1 MLYDVHQDVDRE
13 LAERYEWKVAEPAR
27 GDRVVS
33 GDLAR
38 RLLATMWLCRAFEE
52 KVSELI
58 ASGAIS
64 GLVHLAIGQ
73 EGTAAAI
80 CEQLDDGDLVFSGH
94 RAHGHALA
102 KGADPSRVLAEIAG
116 RATGLCGGKGG
127 SMHLVDVAHGFLGA
141 TGVVGGNVPNAL
153 GVALAQKQ
161 RATGRVTVVFFG
173 DGAAQAGHFLESLNL
188 ASLWELPVVLVCE
201 NNGYAEFTPRSA
213 HTNVERVATLAKTY
227 GIATA
232 TVEGNDALAVHT
244 AAAPFIARAR
254 EGKGPAL
261 LECLTYRMRGHYE
274 GDAVKYRESAE
285 LDAWRA
291 KDPLRILEN
300 RAVAKD
306 WFDDGAA
313 RAIETAARALVDK
326 AAAFALAS
334 PWPDASALAQDVR

>member
-1 MLYDVHQDVDRE
+1 
-13 LAERYEWKVAEPAR
+13 
-27 GDRVVS
+27 
-33 GDLAR
+33 
-38 RLLATMWLCRAFEE
+38 MWLCRAFEE

-58 ASGAIS
+58 ASGEIA

-80 CEQLDDGDLVFSGH
+80 MAHLGDRDLVFSGH

-102 KGADPSRVLAEIAG
+102 KGADPGRVMAEIAG

-153 GVALAQKQ
+153 GVAVAQQQ
-161 RATGRVTVVFFG
+161 RRTGRVTVVFFG

-213 HTNVERVATLAKTY
+213 HTKVERVATLARTY
-227 GIATA
+227 GIPTA
-232 TVEGNDALAVHT
+232 TVDGNDALAVHG
-244 AAAPFIARAR
+244 AAAPFIADARA
-254 EGKGPAL
+254 GKGPAL

-274 GDAVKYRESAE
+274 GDAVKYREASE
-285 LDAWRA
+285 VDEWRRR
-291 KDPLRILEN
+291 DPLRVLEG
-300 RAVAKD
+300 RAVAERWLGD
-306 WFDDGAA
+306 ADA
-313 RAIETAARALVDK
+313 RAIEAAARARVDE
-326 AAAFALAS
+326 AAAFALGSA
-334 PWPDASALAQDVR
+334 WPDPASLTEDVR

>member
-1 MLYDVHQDVDRE
+1 M
-13 LAERYEWKVAEPAR
+13 AR
-27 GDRVVS
+27 KADAVS

-58 ASGAIS
+58 AAGEIG

-80 CEQLDDGDLVFSGH
+80 CAQLSDADVVFSGH

-102 KGADPSRVLAEIAG
+102 KGADPARVLAEIAG
-116 RATGLCGGKGG
+116 RASGLCGGKGG

-153 GVALAQKQ
+153 GVALAQKMAQ
-161 RATGRVTVVFFG
+161 TGRATVVFFG
-173 DGAAQAGHFLESLNL
+173 DGAAQAGHVLESLNL

-201 NNGYAEFTPRSA
+201 NNGYAEFTPRSS
-213 HTNVERVATLAKTY
+213 HTNVERVATLAQTY

-232 TVEGNDALAVHT
+232 TVDGNDALAIHA

-254 EGKGPAL
+254 EGGGPAL

-274 GDAVKYRESAE
+274 GDVAKYREASD
-285 LDAWRA
+285 LDAWKR
-291 KDPLRILEN
+291 KDPLRILEA
-300 RAVAKD
+300 RALAND
-306 WFDDGAA
+306 WFNEGDA
-313 RAIETAARALVDK
+313 RAIEGDARGRVEA

-334 PWPDASALAQDVR
+334 PWPDQSSLAQDVR

>member
-1 MLYDVHQDVDRE
+1 
-13 LAERYEWKVAEPAR
+13 
-27 GDRVVS
+27 
-33 GDLAR
+33 
-38 RLLATMWLCRAFEE
+38 MWLCRAFEE

-58 ASGAIS
+58 GTAAIS

-80 CEQLDDGDLVFSGH
+80 CAQLDDRDLVFSGH

-153 GVALAQKQ
+153 GVAVAQKQ
-161 RATGRVTVVFFG
+161 RRTGRATVVFFG
-173 DGAAQAGHFLESLNL
+173 DGAAQAGYFLESLNL
-188 ASLWELPVVLVCE
+188 ASLWDVPVVLVCE

-213 HTNVERVATLAKTY
+213 HTKVDRVATLAKTY

-232 TVEGNDALAVHT
+232 TVEGNDALAVY
-244 AAAPFIARAR
+244 AAAALFIARAR
-254 EGKGPAL
+254 EGSGPAL

-274 GDAVKYRESAE
+274 GDAVKYREAAE
-285 LDAWRA
+285 LEAWKA
-291 KDPLRILEN
+291 KDPVGILEN
-300 RAVAKD
+300 RAVAKG
-306 WFDDGAA
+306 WLEDDDA
-313 RAIETAARALVDK
+313 RAIEAAARARVEE

-334 PWPDASALAQDVR
+334 PWPDAASLMEDVR

>member
-1 MLYDVHQDVDRE
+1 MARHR
-13 LAERYEWKVAEPAR
+13 KV
-27 GDRVVS
+27 S
-33 GDLAR
+33 SDLAR

-58 ASGAIS
+58 AGNEIS

-73 EGTAAAI
+73 EATAAAI
-80 CEQLDDGDLVFSGH
+80 AAHLHDRDLMFSGH

-102 KGADPSRVLAEIAG
+102 KGADPSRVMAEIAG
-116 RATGLCGGKGG
+116 RATGLCRGKGG

-153 GVALAQKQ
+153 GVAAAQKQ
-161 RATGRVTVVFFG
+161 RGSGHVTVVFFG

-227 GIATA
+227 GIATE
-232 TVEGNDALAVHT
+232 TVEGNDALAVYD
-244 AAAPFIARAR
+244 AAAPFIADARA
-254 EGKGPAL
+254 GKGPAL

-274 GDAVKYRESAE
+274 GDAVKYREASE
-285 LDAWRA
+285 LETWKA
-291 KDPLRILEN
+291 KDPLRILER
-300 RAVAKD
+300 RAAD
-306 WFDDGAA
+306 AGWLTDADA
-313 RAIETAARALVDK
+313 RAIERAARARVEE

-334 PWPDASALAQDVR
+334 PWPDVASLTEDVR

>member
-1 MLYDVHQDVDRE
+1 M
-13 LAERYEWKVAEPAR
+13 AR
-27 GDRVVS
+27 KADAVS

-58 ASGAIS
+58 QSGTIA

-73 EGTAAAI
+73 EATAAAI
-80 CEQLDDGDLVFSGH
+80 GALLGDDDLLFSGH

-153 GVALAQKQ
+153 GVALAQQQ
-161 RATGRVTVVFFG
+161 RRTGHATVVFFG

-213 HTNVERVATLAKTY
+213 HTNVERVARLAETY
-227 GIATA
+227 GIATL
-232 TVEGNDALAVHT
+232 TVDGNDALAVHE

-261 LECLTYRMRGHYE
+261 IECLTYRMRGHYE
-274 GDAVKYRESAE
+274 GDAVKYREASE
-285 LDAWRA
+285 LDVWKQR
-291 KDPLRILEN
+291 DPLRILERRMDVEAWGDN
-300 RAVAKD
+300 AVARATES
-306 WFDDGAA
+306 AA
-313 RAIETAARALVDK
+313 RARVD
-326 AAAFALAS
+326 AAASFALGS
-334 PWPDASALAQDVR
+334 PWPDPGSLAEDVR

>member
-1 MLYDVHQDVDRE
+1 
-13 LAERYEWKVAEPAR
+13 VARKA
-27 GDRVVS
+27 DAVS

-58 ASGAIS
+58 ASANVS

-73 EGTAAAI
+73 EATAAAI
-80 CEQLDDGDLVFSGH
+80 CEQLHTDDLVFSGH

-127 SMHLVDVAHGFLGA
+127 SMHLVDVARGFLGA

-153 GVALAQKQ
+153 GVAAAQKQ
-161 RATGRVTVVFFG
+161 RRTGRVTVVFFG
-173 DGAAQAGHFLESLNL
+173 DGAVQAGHFLESLNL

-213 HTNVERVATLAKTY
+213 HTNVERVATVATTY
-227 GIATA
+227 GIATG
-232 TVEGNDALAVHT
+232 TVEGNDAMAVHD

-274 GDAVKYRESAE
+274 GDAVKYREASE
-285 LDAWRA
+285 MEAWKA
-291 KDPLRILEN
+291 KDPLRILEQ
-300 RAVAKD
+300 RALASGWLD
-306 WFDDGAA
+306 AAAA
-313 RAIETAARALVDK
+313 RGIESAARQRVAE

-334 PWPDASALAQDVR
+334 PWPEASSLAEHVR

>member
-1 MLYDVHQDVDRE
+1 M
-13 LAERYEWKVAEPAR
+13 AR
-27 GDRVVS
+27 KDGTVS
-33 GDLAR
+33 SDLAR

-52 KVSELI
+52 KVAELI
-58 ASGAIS
+58 AAGAIS
-64 GLVHLAIGQ
+64 GLVHLAMGQ
-73 EGTAAAI
+73 EGTAAAV
-80 CEQLDDGDLVFSGH
+80 CAQLEADDLVFSGH

-127 SMHLVDVAHGFLGA
+127 SMHLVDLAHGFLGA

-153 GVALAQKQ
+153 GVALAQRQ

-232 TVEGNDALAVHT
+232 TVEGNDALAVHA

-274 GDAVKYRESAE
+274 GDAVKYRDAAE
-285 LDAWRA
+285 LEAWRA
-291 KDPLRILEN
+291 KDPLRILES
-300 RAVAKD
+300 RAAANGWFEDDVARALES
-306 WFDDGAA
+306 AA
-313 RAIETAARALVDK
+313 RARVDE
-326 AAAFALAS
+326 AAAFALSS
-334 PWPDASALAQDVR
+334 PWPQVTALAEDVR

>member
-1 MLYDVHQDVDRE
+1 M
-13 LAERYEWKVAEPAR
+13 AR
-27 GDRVVS
+27 HLEVS
-33 GDLAR
+33 SDLAR

-58 ASGAIS
+58 ANNEIS
-64 GLVHLAIGQ
+64 GLVHLAMGQ

-80 CEQLDDGDLVFSGH
+80 AAHLDDRDLMFSGH

-102 KGADPSRVLAEIAG
+102 KGADPSRVMAEIAG
-116 RATGLCGGKGG
+116 RATGLCRGKGG

-161 RATGRVTVVFFG
+161 RRTGRVTVVFFG

-213 HTNVERVATLAKTY
+213 HTRVERVATLATTY
-227 GIATA
+227 GIATE
-232 TVEGNDALAVHT
+232 TVEGNDALAVHR
-244 AAAPFIARAR
+244 AAAPFIAAAR

-274 GDAVKYRESAE
+274 GDAVKYRDAAE
-285 LDAWRA
+285 LDVWKA
-291 KDPLRILEN
+291 KDPLRILE
-300 RAVAKD
+300 RQAAEAG
-306 WFDDGAA
+306 WFGDADA
-313 RAIETAARALVDK
+313 RAIERSARARVDE
-326 AAAFALAS
+326 AAAYALAS
-334 PWPDASALAQDVR
+334 PWPDAAWLMEDVR